1 MSSSRRPEAAPPGD
15 IRVDL
20 PVDVPVEVP
29 VEVPATRD
37 DLPESVPAPMP
48 GLDASGHH
56 ASGVG
61 FSDDPEAARDARAPF
76 GDPRVVVPAGAHASA
91 ATDGSEPTSGEPAP
105 TLRERVA
112 EARGRVRPLSTWTLR
127 AKLVASMLVLFTV
140 ISMLTGAFTVIAL
153 DRQLTGQVDD
163 QLRTALGQ
171 YTNGRPLG
179 DGLGG
184 NDSGGPRGPGDEG
197 LLAFFPDAPTSDI
210 PVPGGAASSGDHQQ
224 REPLTTGQLTRLST
238 AGLGPQPTSVVIDG
252 LGPYRLV
259 ATHTTLA
266 NRQTGTR
273 TQGTL
278 VVGLPTAQQQR
289 TIQQM
294 ALVATMTVG
303 AGIILVAVLGTW
315 LVRRNLEP
323 LSRLAATATKVSRMP
338 LDTGKVALA
347 ERVDPAD
354 TDTRT
359 EVGQV
364 GAAFNEMLNHV
375 DEALNARHQSE
386 QRVRQFVADASHE
399 LRTPLASIKGYA
411 EISRREPNP
420 VPQSV
425 THAMGRIES
434 EANRMS
440 SLVEDLLLLAR
451 LDAGRPLDD
460 APVDMSMLVINAV
473 SDAHAAAPAHRWDLD
488 LPPEPVEVRG
498 DAARLHQVV
507 ANLLANARTH
517 TPEGTRVTTSVRP
530 EGDWVRV
537 AVHDDGPGIP
547 NSLQPNVFERFA
559 RGDDARNRAGGSTGL
574 GLSIVAAVSKAH
586 GGRVEMDSR
595 PGDTTFSLMLPA
607 A

>member
-15 IRVDL
+15 TEVDL
-20 PVDVPVEVP
+20 P
-29 VEVPATRD
+29 VEVPAEVPATRA

-48 GLDASGHH
+48 GLDAS
-56 ASGVG
+56 APEPSGVG
-61 FSDDPEAARDARAPF
+61 FSDDTEPGTRSPF
-76 GDPRVVVPAGAHASA
+76 GDPRVVLRDGVPAA
-91 ATDGSEPTSGEPAP
+91 AGPATEAADAVHEPGP
-105 TLRERVA
+105 TLRERLA

-127 AKLVASMLVLFTV
+127 AKLVASMLILFTV
-140 ISMLTGAFTVIAL
+140 IGAATGAFTVVAL
-153 DRQLTGQVDD
+153 SRQLTSQVDD
-163 QLRTALGQ
+163 QLHTSM
-171 YTNGRPLG
+171 GRLMSDRGGIIDFGTQP
-179 DGLGG
+179 DGGP
-184 NDSGGPRGPGDEG
+184 PRGPGDEG
-197 LLAFFPDAPTSDI
+197 LLAYLPSTPTSSLPKAI
-210 PVPGGAASSGDHQQ
+210 GKVSSGGQ
-224 REPLTTGQLTRLST
+224 RPVALTATQLSALDS
-238 AGLGPQPTSVVIDG
+238 AGLRGEASNIQIPG
-252 LGPYRLV
+252 LGSYRVQTTTVTANNVPIGVLV
-259 ATHTTLA
+259 I
-266 NRQTGTR
+266 
-273 TQGTL
+273 
-278 VVGLPTAQQQR
+278 GLPMDPTER

-294 ALVATMTVG
+294 VLVAVMTLG

-364 GAAFNEMLNHV
+364 GAAFNEMLDHV

-460 APVDMSMLVINAV
+460 APVDVSMLVINAV
-473 SDAHAAAPAHRWDLD
+473 SDAHAAAPEHRWDLD

-547 NSLQPNVFERFA
+547 DSLQPNVFERFA

-607 A
+607 T

>member
-1 MSSSRRPEAAPPGD
+1 MD
-15 IRVDL
+15 
-20 PVDVPVEVP
+20 DVTTEVP

-37 DLPESVPAPMP
+37 DLPESVPGPMP
-48 GLDASGHH
+48 GLDEPRAPD
-56 ASGVG
+56 AGVG
-61 FSDDPEAARDARAPF
+61 FTDDAGDGGVHRPF
-76 GDPRVVVPAGAHASA
+76 GDPRVVLPAGPHAPSA
-91 ATDGSEPTSGEPAP
+91 AADGSDQASREPAP
-105 TLRERVA
+105 TLRDRLD

-127 AKLVASMLVLFTV
+127 AKLVASMLVLFTL
-140 ISMLTGAFTVIAL
+140 ISLLTGAFTVVAL
-153 DRQLTGQVDD
+153 NRQLIGQVDD
-163 QLRTALGQ
+163 QLSSSLGQ
-171 YTNGRPLG
+171 FINGRPLG

-184 NDSGGPRGPGDEG
+184 DPVGGDGGAGPRGPGDEG
-197 LLAFFPDAPTSDI
+197 LIAFYPSAPTTD
-210 PVPGGAASSGDHQQ
+210 VPRAAGTASSNGHQRQ
-224 REPLTTGQLTRLST
+224 SLSTDQLTQLS
-238 AGLGPQPTSVVIDG
+238 AVGLGPQPSTVQLEGV
-252 LGPYRLV
+252 GPYRLV
-259 ATHTTLA
+259 ATQSTLV
-266 NRQTGTR
+266 NRQTGAR
-273 TQGTL
+273 TPGTF
-278 VVGLPTAQQQR
+278 VVGLPISQQQR

-294 ALVATMTVG
+294 ALVAAMTVG
-303 AGIILVAVLGTW
+303 AGVILVALIGTW

-347 ERVDPAD
+347 ERVDPVD

-364 GAAFNEMLNHV
+364 GAAFNEMLDHV

-420 VPQSV
+420 VPKSV

-473 SDAHAAAPAHRWDLD
+473 SDAHAAAPEHRWDLD
-488 LPPEPVEVRG
+488 LPPEPIEVRG

-517 TPEGTRVTTSVRP
+517 TPEGTRVTTSVHP

-537 AVHDDGPGIP
+537 AVHDDGPGVP
-547 NSLQPNVFERFA
+547 DGLQPNVFERFA

-586 GGRVEMDSR
+586 GGRVELDSR

-607 A
+607 T